1 MGNAVRQL
9 QHCVTERGAIECVEL
24 FHQEQRKNSAGGYC
38 KTAHKRVAMELAY
51 QRRAEAILQDEN
63 CFKVYIVSRARCI
76 YSSSLQRLTHIL
88 PSNSTKSTAK

>member
-38 KTAHKRVAMELAY
+38 KSAHKRVAMELAY

-63 CFKVYIVSRARCI
+63 CFKVYIVSSSLY
-76 YSSSLQRLTHIL
+76 YSSIR
-88 PSNSTKSTAK
+88 PSTDSYRSINSTKSTAK